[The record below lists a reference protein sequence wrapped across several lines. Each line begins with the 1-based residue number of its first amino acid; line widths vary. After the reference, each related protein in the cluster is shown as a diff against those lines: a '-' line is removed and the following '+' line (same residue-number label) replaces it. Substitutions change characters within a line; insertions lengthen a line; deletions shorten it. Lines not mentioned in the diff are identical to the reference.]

1 MANGVILRGEI
12 YWICLDDSVGSEE
25 MTGRPAV
32 VVSGNSR
39 NEKDETIIVAYIT
52 SAGIASPYNVSIEM
66 NGDKKRILC
75 GQLRTVDKKR
85 LTKYLGALSESELI
99 RVNGALATSL
109 CLPPP
114 QRLNNTVKNPQI
126 DADTL
131 KLQAERDTYK
141 RLYETVLEEFVEL
154 RFKRDVGEKLY
165 EVAEPWDSEPPL
177 EPEKVEEQEEV
188 PEYKEPSE
196 PTEPEIPQ
204 TEFIPEIV
212 NVNTASAQEIS
223 EKTGLP
229 LKDAYAITGYRKKNG
244 LFVELEELLEV
255 SRISKQKFEKYREL
269 FTLGEPE
276 KKNEPA
282 NNGLIIDDLVP
293 LFQEPE
299 PAKKVN
305 VNEATMNELIELG
318 FSKPA
323 AGRIVSHRKKYG
335 PYKKVEDLKGVDDV
349 PSKLIRKL
357 KDVLEV

>member
-1 MANGVILRGEI
+1 MANGIILRGEI

-32 VVSGNSR
+32 VISGNSR
-39 NEKDETIIVAYIT
+39 NEKENTVIMAYIT
-52 SAGIASPYNVSIEM
+52 SANVASPYNVSIDL
-66 NGDKKRILC
+66 NGDKKRVLC
-75 GQLRTVDKKR
+75 GQLRTIDKSR
-85 LTKYLGALSESELI
+85 LTKFLGSLSEPEMI
-99 RVNGALATSL
+99 RLNGALATSL

-114 QRLNNTVKNPQI
+114 GKPVSVKEPPANMEMI
-126 DADTL
+126 

-196 PTEPEIPQ
+196 EPEIPQ

-229 LKDAYAITGYRKKNG
+229 LKDAYAITGYRNKNG

-269 FTLGEPE
+269 FTLGESEE
-276 KKNEPA
+276 KKNEPV

-293 LFQEPE
+293 LFREPE
-299 PAKKVN
+299 PVKKVN

-335 PYKKVEDLKGVDDV
+335 PYKNVEDLKGVDDV